1 MFATAAE
8 IHVLPYTII
17 DQSAGVC
24 FIHLLVTSLNFI
36 ITLTFKVKKLLF
48 KMNQKFGVKAVLI
61 KNRPNINSYFA
72 ILEA

>member
-1 MFATAAE
+1 MFYSFTCNFTR
-8 IHVLPYTII
+8 LYNNL
-17 DQSAGVC
+17 D
-24 FIHLLVTSLNFI
+24 LLGQI
-36 ITLTFKVKKLLF
+36 KLIF